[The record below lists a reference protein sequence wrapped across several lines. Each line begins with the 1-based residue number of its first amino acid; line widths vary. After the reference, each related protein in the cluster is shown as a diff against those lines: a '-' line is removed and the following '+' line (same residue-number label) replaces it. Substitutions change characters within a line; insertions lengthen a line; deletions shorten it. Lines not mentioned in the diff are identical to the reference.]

1 MEANNLQATREALKK
16 IYLNAQYICEYRDEP
31 AIVHHQANL
40 IERAVNAALSK
51 PPRNCDVGT
60 PEEQWRRF
68 KKHCEENLQA
78 DDPDYCSSICD
89 VDGGCVSECAL
100 KWAQMPYEANEKGE
114 ADDSNG

>member
-1 MEANNLQATREALKK
+1 MKASNVKDMRETL
-16 IYLNAQYICEYRDEP
+16 ET
-31 AIVHHQANL
+31 VHRIAYTAKNDFDVFAG
-40 IERAVNAALSK
+40 IERIRRISEAALAK

-89 VDGGCVSECAL
+89 VNGGCVSECAL
-100 KWAQMPYEANEKGE
+100 KWAQMPYEEGGAK
-114 ADDSNG
+114 